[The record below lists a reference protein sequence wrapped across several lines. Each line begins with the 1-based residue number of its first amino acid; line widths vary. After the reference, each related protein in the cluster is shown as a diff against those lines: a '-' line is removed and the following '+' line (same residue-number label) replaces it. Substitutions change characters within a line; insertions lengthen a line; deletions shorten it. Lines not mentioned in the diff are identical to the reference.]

1 MKISNETK
9 VGALTTLAITLLI
22 LGFNFLKGKS
32 LFKTGSFVYAKV
44 KNTKGLMVSNPV
56 FINGLQV
63 GAVYE
68 LLETNKSVDT
78 IVIAIKLNK
87 ELNIPDNSLAS
98 INTNPLGSSS
108 MAIKMGTSTRYLKNH
123 DTLSTQDIPSMFG
136 EVQAKLTPVVDQ
148 VKVTLQTLDSVL
160 KNVNTIFDPS
170 TKGNMQQV
178 VSNINEVTKHL
189 VVSSIALQKIMD
201 QQNGAL
207 SASMNNVQ
215 SFTGALAKNN
225 DKITSTLNN
234 LETTT
239 KNLSSADIT
248 GTVNQLR
255 TTVERLN
262 GAVAKIDSK
271 DGSIGRLLNDTQ
283 LYDNLAKTT
292 RSLNILMDDI
302 RVNPKRYVS
311 ISIFGGK
318 SKQQY
323 LTSPLPVPDSSA
335 VSLK

>member
-1 MKISNETK
+1 MKINNETK

-32 LFKTGSFVYAKV
+32 LFKTGNFVYAKV
-44 KNTKGLMVSNPV
+44 KSTKGLMVSNPV
-56 FINGLQV
+56 YINGLQV

-68 LLETNKSVDT
+68 MMETNKNVDT
-78 IVIAIKLNK
+78 IVIAIKLSK
-87 ELNIPDNSLAS
+87 ELNIPNNSIAS
-98 INTNPLGSSS
+98 IQTNPLGTSS
-108 MAIKMGTSTRYLKNH
+108 MAISMGTSRNYIKNH
-123 DTLSTQDIPSMFG
+123 DTIPTMDVPGMLG
-136 EVQAKLTPVVDQ
+136 EMQAKLTPVVDQ
-148 VKVTLQTLDSVL
+148 VKYTLQTLDSVL
-160 KNVNTIFDPS
+160 RNVNTIFDPT
-170 TKGNMQQV
+170 TKGNMQHV
-178 VSNINEVTKHL
+178 VSNINEVTKSL
-189 VVSSIALQKIMD
+189 IVSAVALQNLMN

-207 SASMNNVQ
+207 TSSMNNLQ
-215 SFTGALAKNN
+215 TFTGGLAKNN
-225 DKITSTLNN
+225 DKITSTITN

-239 KNLSSADIT
+239 RNLSNADIN

-255 TTVERLN
+255 GTVERLN
-262 GAVAKIDSK
+262 SAVAKIDSK
-271 DGSIGRLLNDTQ
+271 DGSIGRLLNDNQ

-318 SKQQY
+318 AKQQY

-335 VSLK
+335 VSMK